1 MSVKRKKTR
10 TAKPK
15 LITTIEMEVAI
26 AKYFGVRQ
34 NIIVPNIS
42 WGLPGM
48 HECDMFIIKKSG
60 YATEVEI
67 KRSKSDLLA
76 DFNKGHNHVDRQN
89 RLSELYYALPIE
101 LYETCKD
108 LVPESSGIITCEK
121 YHAGH
126 GTRRVHVVTKRE
138 AKWIKDARKLT
149 DTEKLKISTLG
160 TMRIW
165 SLKEKIIKL
174 QNGKTKI

>member
-1 MSVKRKKTR
+1 MALRRKRKPTV
-10 TAKPK
+10 KPK

-26 AKYFGVRQ
+26 AKHFGVRQ

-42 WGLPGM
+42 WGFAM

-60 YATEVEI
+60 LTAEVEI
-67 KRSKSDLLA
+67 KRTKYDLLA
-76 DFNKGHNHVDRQN
+76 DFKKRHNHVDKQN
-89 RLSELYYALPIE
+89 RISELYYAIPLEI
-101 LYETCKD
+101 YEVCKD
-108 LVPESSGIITCEK
+108 LIPQDAGILTCEK

-126 GTRRVHVVTKRE
+126 GTRRVYVSRKRE
-138 AKWIKDARKLT
+138 PARVKNSRKLT
-149 DTEKLKISTLG
+149 EEEKLKIAWLG

-174 QNGKTKI
+174 QNDKTRI